1 MAYGATDDFGFKAVE
16 KPVHVHDLHA
26 TMLHLMGLDHTRLTY
41 RYSGRDFRLTDV
53 AGNGG
58 EGHHRV
64 VDLTGDATPGM
75 ASRLSECYIL
85 VDRCLVL
92 TMRRRMRLF
101 GLAILVSANLWSQPA
116 GECGIDLQ
124 GNAMFAKGT
133 VGDSGPLNLVLDSG
147 SIRTSLDETLAR
159 SLGYD
164 LSRKAQSSGGNG
176 RQTLSVLTDVPVT
189 LCGKTVVDPV
199 VVVYPLEFLT
209 KAIKRQVDGIV
220 GIEIF
225 RKYVVVLDYPK
236 QRLEIIPSDGFT
248 YQGSGTSIPVT
259 YGERLPI
266 VAGYVTP
273 FGGEPIPIQLMVD
286 SGGSAVNV
294 DFYHPFEEKSRL
306 APVCATPGT
315 HTRRCS
321 PATGR
326 SKRGRVQA
334 LSIGGVRL
342 EEPEVQILGEAKE
355 GGFPGWDGTLG
366 SGFLKQF
373 RVIFDLPHDRIVLER
388 P

>member
-1 MAYGATDDFGFKAVE
+1 
-16 KPVHVHDLHA
+16 
-26 TMLHLMGLDHTRLTY
+26 
-41 RYSGRDFRLTDV
+41 
-53 AGNGG
+53 
-58 EGHHRV
+58 
-64 VDLTGDATPGM
+64 
-75 ASRLSECYIL
+75 
-85 VDRCLVL
+85 
-92 TMRRRMRLF
+92 MRLF
-101 GLAILVSANLWSQPA
+101 GFAILVSANLWSQPA

-133 VGDSGPLNLVLDSG
+133 VGNSGPLNLVLDSG
-147 SIRTSLDETLAR
+147 SIRTSLDETLAT

-176 RQTLSVLTDVPVT
+176 RQTLSVLTDLPVT
-189 LCGKTVVDPV
+189 ICGKTVVDPV

-209 KAIKRQVDGIV
+209 KAVKRQVDGIV

-236 QRLEIIPSDGFT
+236 QRLEIIPPDGFT

-266 VAGYVTP
+266 VAGSVTP

-286 SGGSAVNV
+286 SGGSAVSV

-306 APVCATPGT
+306 SGSLRDARDAHATMF
-315 HTRRCS
+315 
-321 PATGR
+321 TGDR
-326 SKRGRVQA
+326 PSKRGRVEA

-342 EEPEVQILGEAKE
+342 EEPEVQILGESKE
-355 GGFPGWDGTLG
+355 GGFQGWDGTLG

-373 RVIFDLPHDRIVLER
+373 RVIFDLPHDRMVLER